1 MAQAIPQQLCQAC
14 CQRCCAVH
22 NWIWTWEEQFLG
34 QRRKSKCFQR
44 LVALAVLT
52 GTFSHTIQSPGY
64 MATHQLYAHHS
75 LVHLMASSITIR
87 RLDGSTHPVTI
98 QLQSLFTPQS
108 QDLDLT
114 PGPDFQG
121 AQ

>member
-1 MAQAIPQQLCQAC
+1 M
-14 CQRCCAVH
+14 QR
-22 NWIWTWEEQFLG
+22 WE
-34 QRRKSKCFQR
+34 SKCSQR

-64 MATHQLYAHHS
+64 TATQQLYAHHS

-87 RLDGSTHPVTI
+87 RLGGSTHPITV
-98 QLQSLFTPQS
+98 QLQSLFVPQS
-108 QDLDLT
+108 QDLDLR